1 MTRPHAI
8 PLPSAFGKDSGNNMK
23 TRICLFSLATVVLF
37 GATTFADGPFDRFLP
52 RGRLLKK
59 IRDEF
64 AGQPQPKQPTP
75 ATKPKQAAQKGPT
88 PAIRPNS
95 QGRSQSS
102 AANHQGS
109 QHRSTAAQQA
119 DPQRPT
125 VVKSGQDG
133 FGMAVVLDK
142 SENLVVAQVA
152 AGGNAAEAGLR
163 RGDVLVEAGGVEL
176 TSIEEFE
183 QIAKILG
190 AGDQLELKVARGGR
204 TGKVMLQHGQPPT
217 LEDVDNGNANVQAD
231 ATTRSRREQRA
242 STSNRYQ
249 DDFSF
254 VPPADDSSGSGM
266 QSVIELATGSAR
278 PISTQKPA
286 LSQLQSNYRP
296 QPQRTLQQAG
306 TQQQQQQIQAL
317 RRQLEQL
324 RRQQSLTG
332 SGVRAQ

>member
-1 MTRPHAI
+1 
-8 PLPSAFGKDSGNNMK
+8 MK

-37 GATTFADGPFDRFLP
+37 GATTFADGPFDKFLP

-64 AGQPQPKQPTP
+64 SGQPHPKQPTP

-119 DPQRPT
+119 DTQRPT

-142 SENLVVAQVA
+142 NENLVVAQVVA
-152 AGGNAAEAGLR
+152 NGNAAEAGLR

-183 QIAKILG
+183 EIAKILG
-190 AGDQLELKVARGGR
+190 AGDQLELKVARSGR
-204 TGKVMLQHGQPPT
+204 TGRVMLQHGQQPT
-217 LEDVDNGNANVQAD
+217 LEDVDNANVNVQ
-231 ATTRSRREQRA
+231 TGSGTRSQRQRPA
-242 STSNRYQ
+242 STPNRYQ

-266 QSVIELATGSAR
+266 QSVIERATTPVR
-278 PISTQKPA
+278 PVSNQKPA

-296 QPQRTLQQAG
+296 QAQRTLQQTG
-306 TQQQQQQIQAL
+306 TQQEQQQVQVL